1 MQYATHEN
9 SRLSATVTMSGAVM
23 IKTLS
28 GREIAVQ
35 VPVDGTILSVK
46 QALSEMADAEF
57 PPVERQKLIHQGKVL
72 LDGQLVREMQLDTG
86 SFIVLMVTKPVSVA
100 PRSPP
105 PLPEA
110 AGVAAAA
117 PAAAPPALPAVGASE
132 EDPFFALRNNPDFP
146 AIHARVRADPSTLP
160 TVIQMLAQSSPFL
173 LDLIQRNQNQFMALF
188 NEPLPGGGG
197 EGHQGMMY
205 DEQWGDHD
213 DDDDEDYDD
222 DMGYEGADQ
231 IQNDMQMLQV
241 LAGLSPEER
250 VQFAAALG
258 IQPDRFQELMA
269 MLNSLPP
276 EALEDLMQGDEGAV
290 ADTAELNDA
299 EREAI
304 DRLTSLGFTN
314 IEAAN
319 AFLSCNR
326 NEEQAANFL
335 LDGGMY
341 ADDDDD
347 ADYEDDS

>member
-1 MQYATHEN
+1 
-9 SRLSATVTMSGAVM
+9 MSVAVM

-28 GREIAVQ
+28 GREMAVQ
-35 VPVDGTILSVK
+35 VPGDATILGVK
-46 QALSEMADAEF
+46 QALSEMSEAEF
-57 PPVERQKLIHQGKVL
+57 PPVERQKLIHQAKVL
-72 LDGQLVREMQLDTG
+72 LDGQLVREMQLDAG
-86 SFIVLMVTKPVSVA
+86 SFVVLMVTKPVSVA

-110 AGVAAAA
+110 AGAAATAAA
-117 PAAAPPALPAVGASE
+117 PAAAPPALPAVGAPE
-132 EDPFFALRNNPDFP
+132 QDPFFALRTNPDFP
-146 AIHARVRADPSTLP
+146 AIHAMVRADPGTLP
-160 TVIQMLAQSSPFL
+160 TVIQMLVRSSPFL
-173 LDLIQRNQNQFMALF
+173 LDVIQRNQDQFMALF
-188 NEPLPGGGG
+188 NEPLPGGG

-213 DDDDEDYDD
+213 DDDDEEYGDDDD
-222 DMGYEGADQ
+222 DMGYGEDEQ
-231 IQNDMQMLQV
+231 VQNDMQMLQV

-258 IQPDRFQELMA
+258 IQPERFQELMA

-304 DRLTSLGFTN
+304 GRLTSLGFTN

-319 AFLSCNR
+319 AFLACNR
-326 NEEQAANFL
+326 SEEQAANFL
-335 LDGGMY
+335 LDGGVY

-347 ADYEDDS
+347 ADYEDDA